1 MSPCS
6 TAARTQAFLQHYIN
20 SSFFKNRRSKFRIFN
35 KRSEKS
41 QWQLCIK
48 DIEYTYDYDYDDYN
62 EIDDE
67 TETEKPTIFP
77 GVFGDSLNLD
87 DFKLS
92 DIKNVEYEYDYDED
106 YNEIDEIDQE
116 TKIATKAKPPQEYT
130 YKIISHPPQN
140 KQPSP
145 VSRPSG
151 TYSKIKTFT
160 SFNPTQ
166 LKFMGIEPSQKHQ
179 HPDTKYQS
187 SFPHRYTQQPRQR
200 ER

>member
-1 MSPCS
+1 M
-6 TAARTQAFLQHYIN
+6 N
-20 SSFFKNRRSKFRIFN
+20 
-35 KRSEKS
+35 
-41 QWQLCIK
+41 
-48 DIEYTYDYDYDDYN
+48 
-62 EIDDE
+62 
-67 TETEKPTIFP
+67 
-77 GVFGDSLNLD
+77 LN

-92 DIKNVEYEYDYDED
+92 DIRNVEYEYDYDED
-106 YNEIDEIDQE
+106 YNDIDEIDQE

-151 TYSKIKTFT
+151 TYSKIKTIT